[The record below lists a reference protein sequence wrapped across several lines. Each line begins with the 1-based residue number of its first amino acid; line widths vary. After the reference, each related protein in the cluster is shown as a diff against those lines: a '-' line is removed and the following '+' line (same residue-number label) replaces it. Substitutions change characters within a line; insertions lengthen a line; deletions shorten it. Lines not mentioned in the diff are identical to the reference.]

1 MEMVKNMV
9 YAGVGLASMTSEK
22 VKETIDELVEKGRI
36 SDTEGKRIVQDFF
49 SSTEKRR
56 EDFESKFKMATEK
69 VTEKFDFL
77 TKEKEIQALNDKIQS
92 LEIELAKAK
101 KADGWNEQYP
111 IQYFELTHVFQTIL
125 NVIEYNMD
133 IQSD

>member
-22 VKETIDELVEKGRI
+22 VKETIEELVEKGRI

-101 KADGWNEQYP
+101 RAASKTTANKATTTKSK
-111 IQYFELTHVFQTIL
+111 IITKTTK
-125 NVIEYNMD
+125 
-133 IQSD
+133 

>member
-22 VKETIDELVEKGRI
+22 VKETIEELVEKGRI

-101 KADGWNEQYP
+101 RAASKTTANK
-111 IQYFELTHVFQTIL
+111 TKTTKSKTITKTTK
-125 NVIEYNMD
+125 
-133 IQSD
+133 

>member
-22 VKETIDELVEKGRI
+22 VKETIEELVEKGRI

-101 KADGWNEQYP
+101 RAASKTTANKA
-111 IQYFELTHVFQTIL
+111 TKSKTRTKTTK
-125 NVIEYNMD
+125 
-133 IQSD
+133 

>member
-22 VKETIDELVEKGRI
+22 VKETIEELVEKGRI

-92 LEIELAKAK
+92 LEIFQIFFIFMYDIFRTYVWKNTRIELSLA
-101 KADGWNEQYP
+101 
-111 IQYFELTHVFQTIL
+111 YF
-125 NVIEYNMD
+125 
-133 IQSD
+133 

>member
-1 MEMVKNMV
+1 MVKNMV
-9 YAGVGLASMTSEK
+9 YAGVGLATMTSDK
-22 VKETIDELVEKGRI
+22 VKETIEELVEKGRI

-77 TKEKEIQALNDKIQS
+77 TKEKEIQALNEKIQS

-101 KADGWNEQYP
+101 KAASKT
-111 IQYFELTHVFQTIL
+111 IIKSKTQTTK
-125 NVIEYNMD
+125 
-133 IQSD
+133 

>member
-49 SSTEKRR
+49 FVYGKKKRR
-56 EDFESKFKMATEK
+56 F
-69 VTEKFDFL
+69 
-77 TKEKEIQALNDKIQS
+77 
-92 LEIELAKAK
+92 
-101 KADGWNEQYP
+101 
-111 IQYFELTHVFQTIL
+111 
-125 NVIEYNMD
+125 
-133 IQSD
+133 

>member
-49 SSTEKRR
+49 RPLKKEEKI
-56 EDFESKFKMATEK
+56 SN
-69 VTEKFDFL
+69 L
-77 TKEKEIQALNDKIQS
+77 S
-92 LEIELAKAK
+92 LKWLPKR
-101 KADGWNEQYP
+101 
-111 IQYFELTHVFQTIL
+111 
-125 NVIEYNMD
+125 
-133 IQSD
+133 

>member
-22 VKETIDELVEKGRI
+22 VKETIEELVEKGRI

-69 VTEKFDFL
+69 VTEKLDFL

-101 KADGWNEQYP
+101 RAASKTTANK
-111 IQYFELTHVFQTIL
+111 LTTTK
-125 NVIEYNMD
+125 
-133 IQSD
+133 SKTRTKTTK

>member
-77 TKEKEIQALNDKIQS
+77 TKEKEIQALNDKIQT

-101 KADGWNEQYP
+101 KAASK
-111 IQYFELTHVFQTIL
+111 TTATKTTTKSKTRTQTTK
-125 NVIEYNMD
+125 
-133 IQSD
+133 

>member
-22 VKETIDELVEKGRI
+22 VKETIEELVEKGRI

-69 VTEKFDFL
+69 VTEKLDFL

-101 KADGWNEQYP
+101 RAASKTTANKM
-111 IQYFELTHVFQTIL
+111 TTTK
-125 NVIEYNMD
+125 
-133 IQSD
+133 SKTRTKTTK

>member
-22 VKETIDELVEKGRI
+22 VKETIEELVEKGRI

-69 VTEKFDFL
+69 VTEKLDFL

-101 KADGWNEQYP
+101 RAAIKTTANKA
-111 IQYFELTHVFQTIL
+111 TTTK
-125 NVIEYNMD
+125 
-133 IQSD
+133 SKTRTKTTK

>member
-9 YAGVGLASMTSEK
+9 YAGVGLASITSEK
-22 VKETIDELVEKGRI
+22 VKETIEELVEKGRI

-69 VTEKFDFL
+69 VTEKLDFL

-101 KADGWNEQYP
+101 RAASKTTANKA
-111 IQYFELTHVFQTIL
+111 TTTK
-125 NVIEYNMD
+125 
-133 IQSD
+133 SKTRTKTTK